1 MSGCVCFLF
10 FSDWFILQ
18 CWRCFTILQHSSS
31 IKRLPEKKNAE
42 QDKLSWMLKHSKKNF
57 ILKNILKRKSA
68 FTKILL
74 VQESIKLHF
83 LTTDYMATKITSRP
97 YTCVRAAI
105 YVHYLTILGVLCIR
119 VLIKLKIL
127 LKKGAASFTISIKE
141 SWHKFYQYYFHFLNS
156 ISWK

>member
-1 MSGCVCFLF
+1 MCLGVFVFYLFLIDLF
-10 FSDWFILQ
+10 YTMLKVFYNLTALIVHKAFA
-18 CWRCFTILQHSSS
+18 R
-31 IKRLPEKKNAE
+31 KKKNAE

-156 ISWK
+156 IS